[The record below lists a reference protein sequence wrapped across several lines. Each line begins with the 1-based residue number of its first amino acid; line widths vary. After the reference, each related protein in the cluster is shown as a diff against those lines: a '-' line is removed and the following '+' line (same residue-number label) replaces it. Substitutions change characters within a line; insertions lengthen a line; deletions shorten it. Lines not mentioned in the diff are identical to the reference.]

1 MQIIIS
7 ADDLHVYR
15 LIKSTILGT
24 LKPERKYTKRVFI
37 GNPIVFILEMILPN
51 HVLARFI
58 SFFSDSVS
66 IRNIDCASLTETKNI
81 PDVNT
86 SKNRVLKKDINDINY
101 FLNVYIKRWCI

>member
-1 MQIIIS
+1 M
-7 ADDLHVYR
+7 
-15 LIKSTILGT
+15 
-24 LKPERKYTKRVFI
+24 VFI
-37 GNPIVFILEMILPN
+37 GNPIVFILELILPN
-51 HVLARFI
+51 HVLARFNCFVLI
-58 SFFSDSVS
+58 SFFRDSVS